1 MDFDGSSSFWLKISG
16 FRYFD
21 NDYQLDRTLNVGKV
35 EWVDLVGKFEGW
47 GWSRKKKKQFDS
59 ELFELIYKMLIW
71 IEIKMIYGRIKI

>member
-47 GWSRKKKKQFDS
+47 GWSRKKKK
-59 ELFELIYKMLIW
+59 
-71 IEIKMIYGRIKI
+71 

>member
-16 FRYFD
+16 FRYLD

-47 GWSRKKKKQFDS
+47 GWSRKKKK
-59 ELFELIYKMLIW
+59 
-71 IEIKMIYGRIKI
+71 